1 MSSGRRATVVA
12 LVLMYGACGPDAVV
26 DPTITDGAG
35 GRGGSDVRDTGP
47 ERADA
52 GGGTGGGGTGGTGG
66 GGTGGGG
73 TGGAGG
79 LGGMGGSAGAPVDMM
94 VDRPIDQ
101 RVDPPDMMLTPDVVE
116 APPAKMGLLV
126 LADPMNPSAADMQLR
141 TSMMGRGLTP
151 KIVDDNAAADV
162 AGAALVIIAASSDS
176 MAVANKYR
184 DVAVPVMVIEPA
196 LFDNMGMTNGD
207 DYGEDNGTQVTIA
220 MAGHPMA
227 AGLTGNVAV
236 LTMTATL
243 TWGAPAASA
252 QRVASFSGMAG
263 RATIFGYNK
272 GAAMVMGMAP
282 ARRVGF
288 FAGEPAASR
297 LTDNGKK
304 LLDAAIDWALVP

>member
-1 MSSGRRATVVA
+1 MSIGRRATVVA
-12 LVLMYGACGPDAVV
+12 LMTVMYAACGPDAVV
-26 DPTITDGAG
+26 DLAVTDGAG
-35 GRGGSDVRDTGP
+35 GAGGGSDVRDTGP
-47 ERADA
+47 ERADSA
-52 GGGTGGGGTGGTGG
+52 GGSGG

-73 TGGAGG
+73 SGGTGGAAGMGG
-79 LGGMGGSAGAPVDMM
+79 SGGGGGSAGAPMDMM

-101 RVDPPDMMLTPDVVE
+101 RIDPPDMMLTPDVVD
-116 APPAKMGLLV
+116 APPPKMAVLV
-126 LADPMNPSAADMQLR
+126 VANDMMPTAADMQLR
-141 TSMMGRGLTP
+141 TSLMGRGLTP
-151 KIVDDNAAADV
+151 WLVDDGAAADIN
-162 AGAALVIIAASSDS
+162 AALVVIAASSDS
-176 MAVANKYR
+176 NAVAAKYR
-184 DVAVPVMVIEPA
+184 DVAVPVIAIEPA
-196 LFDNMGMTNGD
+196 VFDNMGMTGGD
-207 DYGEDNGTQVTIA
+207 DFGEDNGTQITIA

-243 TWGAPAASA
+243 SWGAPSAAA

-272 GAAMVMGMAP
+272 GAAMAMGMAP

>member
-1 MSSGRRATVVA
+1 MSIGRRATVVA
-12 LVLMYGACGPDAVV
+12 LMTVIYAACGPDAVV
-26 DPTITDGAG
+26 DLAVTDGAG
-35 GRGGSDVRDTGP
+35 GAGGGSDVRDTGP
-47 ERADA
+47 ERADSA
-52 GGGTGGGGTGGTGG
+52 GGSGG

-73 TGGAGG
+73 SGGTGGAAGMGG
-79 LGGMGGSAGAPVDMM
+79 SGGGGGSAGAPMDMM

-101 RVDPPDMMLTPDVVE
+101 RIDPPDMMLTPDVVD
-116 APPAKMGLLV
+116 APPPKMAVLV
-126 LADPMNPSAADMQLR
+126 VANDMMPTAADMQLR
-141 TSMMGRGLTP
+141 TSLMGRGLTP
-151 KIVDDNAAADV
+151 RLVDDGAAADIN
-162 AGAALVIIAASSDS
+162 AALVVIAASSDS
-176 MAVANKYR
+176 NAVANKYR
-184 DVAVPVMVIEPA
+184 DVAVPVIVIEPA
-196 LFDNMGMTNGD
+196 LFDNMGMTGGD
-207 DYGEDNGTQVTIA
+207 DFGEDNGTQVTIV

-243 TWGAPAASA
+243 SWGAPSAAA

-272 GAAMVMGMAP
+272 GAAMAMGMAP

-288 FAGEPAASR
+288 FAGEPAAAR